1 MNKVI
6 LMGRLTKDPE
16 ISTSTSGT
24 TFGRFDIAVD
34 RRFKKE
40 GEPDAD
46 FFGCVVFGKQAEFCG
61 NYLHKGTKV
70 LLSGRVQNNNYTN
83 REGQKVYSVQIMVE
97 EIEFAE
103 SKGQGS
109 NQGSTQNNQ
118 GGDFLNVPD
127 GLVEELPFS

>member
-6 LMGRLTKDPE
+6 EIGRLTKDPE
-16 ISTSTSGT
+16 ITTSTSGT
-24 TFGRFDIAVD
+24 TFARFSIAVD

-40 GEPDAD
+40 GEPEAD
-46 FFGCVVFGKQAEFCG
+46 FFNCTAFGKTAEFISAWIK
-61 NYLHKGTKV
+61 KGTKV
-70 LLSGRVQNNNYTN
+70 AIVGRLQNNNYTN
-83 REGQKVYSVQIMVE
+83 KEGQKVYEVRIMVE

-103 SKGQGS
+103 SKKDGQ
-109 NQGSTQNNQ
+109 QKPENQ

>member
-6 LMGRLTKDPE
+6 LMGRLVRDPE
-16 ISTSTSGT
+16 VSTSTSGT

-46 FFGCVVFGKQAEFCG
+46 FFACVTFGKQAEFVG

-70 LLSGRVQNNNYTN
+70 VISGRVQNNNYTN
-83 REGQKVYSVQIMVE
+83 KEGQKVYSVQILVE

-103 SKGQGS
+103 SKT
-109 NQGSTQNNQ
+109 QGSTNADQ
-118 GGDFLNVPD
+118 GNTKSDFLNIPD

>member
-34 RRFKKE
+34 RKFKKE

-46 FFGCVVFGKQAEFCG
+46 FFACVVFGKQAEFCG

-83 REGQKVYSVQIMVE
+83 KDGVKVYSVQIMVE

-109 NQGSTQNNQ
+109 NQGSAQNNQ
-118 GGDFLNVPD
+118 GGGFLNIPD